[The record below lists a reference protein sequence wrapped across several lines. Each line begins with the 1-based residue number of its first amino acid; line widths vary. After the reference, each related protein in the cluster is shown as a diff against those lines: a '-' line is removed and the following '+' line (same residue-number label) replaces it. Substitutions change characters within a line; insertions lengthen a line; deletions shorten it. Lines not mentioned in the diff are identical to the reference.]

1 MLPTLVSVSSAL
13 PNGTLPY
20 PRSEVPTGQA
30 GQIFVFSEASV
41 PARADQVT
49 LQTLAGVISRHSPR
63 IYTIKSATTKLTPT
77 SVDDDTTVFWLHDLA
92 QHHGIAFN
100 ESYLHDLSGLV
111 GHFAD
116 DYLTGFVKYD
126 PSTASTNAALIRCA
140 AEDGLV
146 AAGTPEM
153 VANLTRLGLR
163 QVADVSASN
172 PHDEFVRS
180 KAKLSRR
187 GLVAQPDDGSK
198 SNCLSSYS
206 TFARLATVEHGTSD
220 SAAFAAVLDHLD
232 STRLSAAY
240 GWTSYDEH
248 AFTAAVTKAGGVVHA
263 SDFAYNLDFLSQLPP
278 YTIPPALAA
287 ERRER
292 QAAIERQ
299 RREQR
304 GRGGGPR
311 TVHTVAFLN
320 SDGDNLQLLQN
331 DWLSTSHWHHPQRGQ
346 QPAGW
351 TYSPAMAELMPSL
364 LAYAVR
370 TAGANDSLSTGPSGL
385 GYTYPQL
392 FTPAQNDLFAR
403 ATGELMAR
411 SGMTLANVIGVVPSE
426 QSVAPLAAAAEVA
439 GVVYF
444 TFGVADQGYAGLHG
458 NVAYVGDGGKP
469 VVGLRYNLWGDAPS
483 GDKVGVAGLVRQLK
497 QLPKDPSDPRSY
509 SIVVNELGNNFS
521 EIVDA
526 AAMLVADGGFDV
538 VLPEV
543 LVQRLEAH
551 TARRQL
557 CPMPDGKWADAAGD
571 LPKCW
576 LPSDGSSCVLTCNRL
591 LDPLP
596 LHVACDLNVCSNLT
610 LTDSK
615 LHFICAETG
624 EVCPS
629 SAEHG
634 VLYNTIVH

>member
-1 MLPTLVSVSSAL
+1 MLVHLISVVSAL
-13 PNGTLPY
+13 PNSTLPY
-20 PRSEVPTGQA
+20 PRSEVQTGQA
-30 GQIFVFSEASV
+30 GPIFVVSEASIA
-41 PARADQVT
+41 ARADQVT
-49 LQTLAGVISRHSPR
+49 LQTLAGVIARHSPR
-63 IYTIKSATTKLTPT
+63 VYTIKSATTELTPAT
-77 SVDDDTTVFWLHDLA
+77 VNDDTTVFWLHDLA
-92 QHHGIAFN
+92 THHGITFN
-100 ESYLHDLSGLV
+100 ETFLHDLAGLIR
-111 GHFAD
+111 HFAHT
-116 DYLTGFVKYD
+116 LTGFVKYD

-146 AAGTPEM
+146 VAGTPEM

-172 PHDEFVRS
+172 PLDEFERS

-206 TFARLATVEHGTSD
+206 TFARLATVEHGSGD
-220 SAAFAAVLDHLD
+220 GRAFAAVLDHLD
-232 STRLSAAY
+232 STKLSAAF

-248 AFTAAVTKAGGVVHA
+248 EFTAAVTRAGGVVHA
-263 SDFAYNLDFLSQLPP
+263 SDFAYNLDVLSQLPP
-278 YTIPPALAA
+278 YTLPPALAA

-292 QAAIERQ
+292 QALE
-299 RREQR
+299 RREREREREGGQGH
-304 GRGGGPR
+304 GRA
-311 TVHTVAFLN
+311 VHTVAFVN

-331 DWLSTSHWHHPQRGQ
+331 DWLSTSHWNHPQRGR

-370 TAGANDSLSTGPSGL
+370 TMGANDSLSTGPSGV
-385 GYTYPQL
+385 GYAYPQL
-392 FTPAQNDLFAR
+392 FAPAQRELFAR
-403 ATGELMAR
+403 ATNELMAR

-439 GVVYF
+439 AMVYF

-458 NVAYVGDGGKP
+458 NVAYVGDAGKP

-509 SIVVNELGNNFS
+509 SVVVNELGNNFS
-521 EIVDA
+521 EVVDA
-526 AAMLVADGGFDV
+526 AALLVADGGFDV

-551 TARRQL
+551 TARRQQ
-557 CPMPDGKWADAAGD
+557 CPMPNGKWAAEAGD

-610 LTDSK
+610 LADSK

-624 EVCPS
+624 TVCPS
-629 SAEHG
+629 SARR
-634 VLYNTIVH
+634 VA